1 MKKAFFIVI
10 SIILLLILFVLFLI
24 IPSSK
29 INYKHHFG
37 VNKQLLSIF
46 NDSTIKNMDT
56 LFCFSEESEKRT
68 YSSFY
73 INPNII
79 VSVFE
84 LNDAPIKKSLD
95 NVNVL
100 YQSCDLEYS
109 PNIIFDAHSN
119 QPEELSEDFLFTDN
133 LSVYLG
139 DNLQTQKI
147 IREQNAIF
155 IWGNHKQISLCDDG
169 KLLMRVNYKSKKKS
183 NLFIINNFKN
193 KLRIILIYSDE
204 YFNESILNIFQPNV
218 FDIQ

>member
-10 SIILLLILFVLFLI
+10 SIILLLVLFVLFLI

-46 NDSTIKNMDT
+46 NDSIINKFETG
-56 LFCFSEESEKRT
+56 FCSSEKSEKRT

-73 INPNII
+73 ISPNII

-100 YQSCDLEYS
+100 YQPCDLEYS
-109 PNIIFDAHSN
+109 PKIIFDANNN
-119 QPEELSEDFLFTDN
+119 QPKELSEDFLFTDN

-139 DNLQTQKI
+139 DNFQTQKI

-169 KLLMRVNYKSKKKS
+169 KLLMRVNYKRKKKS

-193 KLRIILIYSDE
+193 KLRILMVYSE
-204 YFNESILNIFQPNV
+204 TYFDESILNIFKPNI
-218 FDIQ
+218 FE